1 MVSGC
6 KFLLSEPLEYQAFA
20 FRSMFLTQAMSNW
33 GRAPADDV
41 I

>member
-20 FRSMFLTQAMSNW
+20 FRSMFRDFSASLRDS
-33 GRAPADDV
+33 